1 MFTCI
6 RLCHSIPA
14 FDCVLK
20 CKSKIAAHTIES
32 SLCSKSIF
40 NQTIISFRAHGFY
53 DADSCAANTEANT
66 FVVADDA
73 AGAGAGAV
81 GDDVLSVI
89 LQSRL
94 VFATCTF
101 SSFPLN

>member
-6 RLCHSIPA
+6 RLCYSIPA
-14 FDCVLK
+14 FNCVLK
-20 CKSKIAAHTIES
+20 CKFKIAAHTIES
-32 SLCSKSIF
+32 QLCSKSIF

-53 DADSCAANTEANT
+53 DADSCAANTGANA
-66 FVVADDA
+66 FDVA
-73 AGAGAGAV
+73 AGAV